1 MNGGGKLFIFI
12 TALLAV
18 ARELAKFGNMLQRVF
33 NVERDY
39 GHLSI
44 PCGV

>member
-1 MNGGGKLFIFI
+1 MNGGGKLFMFI
-12 TALLAV
+12 AAPLAV

-44 PCGV
+44 SCEI